1 MEKMPLIT
9 SGTFGDVKVKNRI
22 FMAPL
27 TRMRAGNDGV
37 PGDLAAAYYAQ
48 RASAGLIISEAVQI
62 SEHGKGYPATPGIYS
77 DAQCDAWRKITDSV
91 HAAGGVIFL
100 QLWHVGRISHT
111 SLHPKEGLPVAP
123 SAIKP
128 SGKVYTATWALEDY
142 ETPREMSLSEIDAL
156 RQSYVH
162 AAKQAKLAGFDGVEL
177 HAANGYLLDQFL
189 QDGSNHRTDAY
200 GGSVEN
206 RCKLVLEIL
215 NDIIPVWGSGRVGIR
230 LSPYGEFNDMKDS
243 DPVGLF
249 TYLIEKLNPLN
260 LSYLHLIEP
269 RATSAGGSDQ
279 IAEDAPST
287 GKLFGKLF
295 KGAVV
300 LAGGFNKENATVAIE
315 QGEADAIAFGRIF
328 ISNPDLPKRLEHDLP
343 LTPYDRATF
352 YGGDAKGYTD
362 YPYAD

>member
-1 MEKMPLIT
+1 MSLI
-9 SGTFGDVKVKNRI
+9 SSEILGDVKIKNRVL
-22 FMAPL
+22 MAPL

-37 PGDLAAAYYAQ
+37 PGDLAAQYYSQ
-48 RASAGLIISEAVQI
+48 RASAGLIISEATQI
-62 SEHGKGYPATPGIYS
+62 SEHGKGYPATPGIYT
-77 DAQCDAWRKITDSV
+77 DAQRDAWKKITDAV

-111 SLHPKEGLPVAP
+111 SHHPKDGLPVAP

-142 ETPREMSLSEIDAL
+142 ETPREITLTEIDAL
-156 RQSYVH
+156 RKSYVH
-162 AAKQAKLAGFDGVEL
+162 AATQAKLAGFDGVEL

-189 QDGSNHRTDAY
+189 QDGSNHRTDGY
-200 GGSVEN
+200 GGSIEN

-215 NDIIPVWGSGRVGIR
+215 NDIIPVWGSGKVGVR
-230 LSPYGEFNDMKDS
+230 LSPYGAFNDMKDS
-243 DPVGLF
+243 DPVKLF

-279 IAEDAPST
+279 IAQDAPST
-287 GKLFGKLF
+287 GKLFRKLF
-295 KGAVV
+295 TGKVI
-300 LAGGFNKENATVAIE
+300 LAGGFNQANASTAIE

-343 LTPYDRATF
+343 LNPYDRATF
-352 YGGDAKGYTD
+352 YGGGAKGYTD
-362 YPYAD
+362 YPFVAD

>member
-1 MEKMPLIT
+1 MSLIT
-9 SGTFGDVKVKNRI
+9 AGTFGDIKVKNRI

-37 PGDLAAAYYAQ
+37 PGDLAAEYYAQ

-62 SEHGKGYPATPGIYS
+62 SEHGRGYPATPGIYS
-77 DAQCDAWRKITDSV
+77 DAQRDAWKKITDSV

-111 SLHPKEGLPVAP
+111 SLHPTDGVPVAP

-128 SGKVYTATWALEDY
+128 HGKVYTAAWALEDY
-142 ETPREMSLSEIDAL
+142 ETPREITLTEIDAL
-156 RQSYVH
+156 RKTYVH
-162 AAKQAKLAGFDGVEL
+162 AATQAKLAGFDGVEL

-249 TYLIEKLNPLN
+249 TYLIEQLNPLK

-287 GKLFGKLF
+287 EKIFGKLF
-295 KGAVV
+295 KGPVV
-300 LAGGFNKENATVAIE
+300 LAGGFNKENATAAIE
-315 QGEADAIAFGRIF
+315 HGEADAVAFGRIF
-328 ISNPDLPKRLEHDLP
+328 ISNPDLPYRLEHDLP
-343 LTPYDRATF
+343 LAPYDRATF

-362 YPYAD
+362 YPFAM

>member
-1 MEKMPLIT
+1 MSLMT
-9 SGTFGDVKVKNRI
+9 SETFGDVKVKNRI

-37 PGDLAAAYYAQ
+37 PGELAAQYYSQ
-48 RASAGLIISEAVQI
+48 RASAGLIITEASQI

-77 DAQCDAWRKITDSV
+77 DAQRDAWKKITDSV

-100 QLWHVGRISHT
+100 QLWHVGRISH
-111 SLHPKEGLPVAP
+111 SSHHPKDGLPVAP
-123 SAIKP
+123 SPIKP
-128 SGKVYTATWALEDY
+128 TGKVYTASWALEDY
-142 ETPREMSLSEIDAL
+142 ETPREISLSEIESL
-156 RQSYVH
+156 RKSYVH
-162 AAKQAKLAGFDGVEL
+162 AATQAKLAGFDGVEL

-189 QDGSNHRTDAY
+189 QDGSNHRMDDY
-200 GGSVEN
+200 GGSIEN

-215 NDIIPVWGSGRVGIR
+215 NEIIPVWGSGRVGIR

-243 DPVGLF
+243 DPIKLF

-269 RATSAGGSDQ
+269 RATSAGGNDQ

-287 GKLFGKLF
+287 GKLFRKLF
-295 KGAVV
+295 KGKVV
-300 LAGGFNKENATVAIE
+300 LAGGFNKDNATAAVDHA
-315 QGEADAIAFGRIF
+315 EADAVAFGRIF
-328 ISNPDLPKRLEHDLP
+328 ISNPDLPKRFEHDLP

-352 YGGDAKGYTD
+352 YGGAEKGYTD
-362 YPYAD
+362 YPFAD

>member
-1 MEKMPLIT
+1 MSLMSSEIL
-9 SGTFGDVKVKNRI
+9 GDVKVKNRI

-37 PGDLAAAYYAQ
+37 PGELAAQYYSQ
-48 RASAGLIISEAVQI
+48 RSSAGLIISEATQI

-77 DAQCDAWRKITDSV
+77 EAQRDAWKKITDSV

-111 SLHPKEGLPVAP
+111 SHHPKDGLPVAP

-128 SGKVYTATWALEDY
+128 SGKVYTASWGLEEY
-142 ETPREMSLSEIDAL
+142 ETPREISLSEIDAL
-156 RQSYVH
+156 KASYVH

-200 GGSVEN
+200 GGSIEN

-230 LSPYGEFNDMKDS
+230 LSPYGAFNDMQDS
-243 DPVGLF
+243 DPMKLF
-249 TYLIEKLNPLN
+249 THLIEKLNPLN

-269 RATSAGGSDQ
+269 RATSAGGSDH

-287 GKLFGKLF
+287 GKLFRKLF
-295 KGAVV
+295 KGKVV
-300 LAGGFNKENATVAIE
+300 LAGGFDKASAIAAIE
-315 QGEADAIAFGRIF
+315 QGEADAVAFGRIF
-328 ISNPDLPKRLEHDLP
+328 ISNPDLPKRFEHDLP

-352 YGGDAKGYTD
+352 YGGAEKGYTD
-362 YPYAD
+362 YSFLD

>member
-1 MEKMPLIT
+1 MKKMSLIT

-37 PGDLAAAYYAQ
+37 PSELAAEYYSQ
-48 RASAGLIISEAVQI
+48 RAGAGLIISEAVQI

-77 DAQCDAWRKITDSV
+77 DAQRDAWTKITGAV

-128 SGKVYTATWALEDY
+128 SGQVYTATWALEDY

-189 QDGSNHRTDAY
+189 QNGSNHRTDAY

-215 NDIIPVWGSGRVGIR
+215 NDIIPVWGNGRVGIR

-279 IAEDAPST
+279 IAEGAPNT

-295 KGAVV
+295 KGPVV
-300 LAGGFNKENATVAIE
+300 LAGGFNKENATAAIE

-328 ISNPDLPKRLEHDLP
+328 ISNPDLPKRLAQDLP

-352 YGGDAKGYTD
+352 YGGSAKGYTD
-362 YPYAD
+362 YPFSD

>member
-1 MEKMPLIT
+1 MSLMT
-9 SGTFGDVKVKNRI
+9 SEYFGDVKVKNRI

-37 PGDLAAAYYAQ
+37 PGELAAEYYSQ
-48 RASAGLIISEAVQI
+48 RASAGLIITEASQI

-77 DAQCDAWRKITDSV
+77 DAQRDAWKKITDSV
-91 HAAGGVIFL
+91 HAAGGVVFL

-111 SLHPKEGLPVAP
+111 SHHPKEGLPLAP

-142 ETPREMSLSEIDAL
+142 ETPKEMSLSEIDDL
-156 RQSYVH
+156 RKSYVH
-162 AAKQAKLAGFDGVEL
+162 AAQQAKLAGFDGVEL

-189 QDGSNHRTDAY
+189 QDGSNHRADAY
-200 GGSVEN
+200 GGSIEN
-206 RCKLVLEIL
+206 RCKLVLEVL
-215 NDIIPVWGSGRVGIR
+215 NDIIPVWGSGKVGIR

-243 DPVGLF
+243 DPVKLF
-249 TYLIEKLNPLN
+249 TYLIEKLNSLN

-279 IAEDAPST
+279 IAQDAPST

-295 KGAVV
+295 KGKVV
-300 LAGGFNKENATVAIE
+300 LAGGFNKDNATTAIE
-315 QGEADAIAFGRIF
+315 QGEADAVAFGRIF
-328 ISNPDLPKRLEHDLP
+328 IANPDLPKRLANDLP

-352 YGGDAKGYTD
+352 YGGAAKGYTD
-362 YPYAD
+362 YPFAD

>member
-1 MEKMPLIT
+1 MSLIT
-9 SGTFGDVKVKNRI
+9 SEIFGDVKVKNRV

-37 PGDLAAAYYAQ
+37 PGDLAAQYYAQ
-48 RASAGLIISEAVQI
+48 RASAGLIISEASQI

-77 DAQCDAWRKITDSV
+77 DAQRDAWKKITDGV

-111 SLHPKEGLPVAP
+111 SHHPKEGLPVAP

-128 SGKVYTATWALEDY
+128 SGKVYTATWGLEEY
-142 ETPREMSLSEIDAL
+142 ETPREISLSEIDAL
-156 RQSYVH
+156 RKSYVH
-162 AAKQAKLAGFDGVEL
+162 AATQAKLAGFDGVEL

-189 QDGSNHRTDAY
+189 QDGSNHRTDVY
-200 GGSVEN
+200 GGSIEN
-206 RCKLVLEIL
+206 RCRLVLEIL
-215 NDIIPVWGSGRVGIR
+215 QDILPIWGGGRVGIR
-230 LSPYGEFNDMKDS
+230 LSPYGAFNDMKDS
-243 DPVGLF
+243 DPVKLF
-249 TYLIEKLNPLN
+249 TYLIEKLNPLH

-287 GKLFGKLF
+287 GKLFRKLF
-295 KGAVV
+295 AGKVV
-300 LAGGFNKENATVAIE
+300 LAGGFNKTNATAAIA

-328 ISNPDLPKRLEHDLP
+328 ISNPDLPKRLEHDVP
-343 LTPYDRATF
+343 LTPYDRSTF
-352 YGGDAKGYTD
+352 YGGGDKGYTD
-362 YPYAD
+362 YPFAD